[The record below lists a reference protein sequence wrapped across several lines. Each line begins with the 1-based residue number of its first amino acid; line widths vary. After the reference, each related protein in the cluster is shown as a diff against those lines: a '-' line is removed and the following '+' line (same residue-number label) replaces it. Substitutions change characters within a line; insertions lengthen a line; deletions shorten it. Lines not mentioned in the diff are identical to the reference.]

1 MNIDSKIYVAGH
13 KGMVG
18 SAIVRKL
25 ESLGYINI
33 IKYSS
38 KELDLRRQ
46 ADVENMFELENP
58 EYVFLAAAKV
68 GGILANNTYKAEFI
82 YDNLAIAMNIIHSS
96 HKFGVKKLINLGSS
110 CIYPKFSPQPMKEEY
125 LLTGVLEPTNDAYAI
140 AKISALKLCN
150 FYHQQYG
157 SEFLTIMPP
166 NLYGY
171 GDNFNLETSHVLPA
185 LIRKFRLAK
194 LLSDNKFDDI
204 RNDFQK
210 HKIGF
215 GFDKNDGIYSND
227 EIIEILNNV
236 GISFQK
242 VSLWG
247 SGQIRREFEHADDIA
262 SASVEVAQRISA
274 SDIGDF
280 LNVGSGTDISISE
293 LAELIKSLS
302 GFEGD
307 IEFNTR
313 GLSGTP
319 VKLLD
324 SSRAF
329 ELGIKPE
336 ISLKMGLIDLMNN
349 NY

>member
-1 MNIDSKIYVAGH
+1 MNFNTKIYVAGH
-13 KGMVG
+13 RGMVG

-25 ESLGYINI
+25 ESLGYTNI
-33 IKYSS
+33 IRYSS

-46 ADVENMFELENP
+46 TDVEKMFENENP
-58 EYVFLAAAKV
+58 QYVFLAAAKV
-68 GGILANNTYKAEFI
+68 GGILANNSYKAEFI
-82 YDNLAIAMNIIHSS
+82 YDNLAISMNVIHASY
-96 HKFGVKKLINLGSS
+96 KFGVKKLINLGSS
-110 CIYPKFSPQPMKEEY
+110 CIYPKFAPQPLKEEY
-125 LLTGVLEPTNDAYAI
+125 LLTGELEPTNDAYAI
-140 AKISALKLCN
+140 AKITALKLCN

-157 SEFLTIMPP
+157 CEFITIMPP

-171 GDNFNLETSHVLPA
+171 GDNYNLETSHVLPA

-194 LLSDNKFDDI
+194 LLANNKFDEI
-204 RNDFQK
+204 RNDFHK

-215 GFDKNDGIYSND
+215 GYDTESGNYSND
-227 EIIEILNNV
+227 EIIEILKNV
-236 GISFQK
+236 GITSER

-247 SGQIRREFEHADDIA
+247 SGEIRREFEHADDIA
-262 SASVEVAQRISA
+262 SAAVEVAQRISA

-280 LNVGSGTDISISE
+280 LNVGTGCDVAISK
-293 LAELIKSLS
+293 LAELIKSLA
-302 GFEGD
+302 GFNGG

-329 ELGIKPE
+329 SLGIRPE
-336 ISLKMGLIDLMNN
+336 ISLEDGIRGLM
-349 NY
+349 

>member
-1 MNIDSKIYVAGH
+1 MNLDSKIYVAGH
-13 KGMVG
+13 RGMVG

-25 ESLGYINI
+25 ESLGYSNI
-33 IKYSS
+33 LKFSS
-38 KELDLRRQ
+38 KELDLRLQ
-46 ADVENMFELENP
+46 SDVENMFESEKP

-96 HKFGVKKLINLGSS
+96 YKFGVKKLVNLGSS
-110 CIYPKFSPQPMKEEY
+110 CIYPKFAPQPLKEEY
-125 LLTGVLEPTNDAYAI
+125 LLTGELEPTNDAYAI
-140 AKISALKLCN
+140 AKITALKLCN

-157 SEFLTIMPP
+157 CEFITIMPP

-171 GDNFNLETSHVLPA
+171 GDNYNLETSHVLPA

-194 LLSDNKFDDI
+194 LLADNKFEEI
-204 RNDFQK
+204 RNDFHK
-210 HKIGF
+210 FKIGF
-215 GFDKNDGIYSND
+215 GYDKDSMNYPND
-227 EIIEILNNV
+227 EIIEILRNV
-236 GISFQK
+236 GITAET

-247 SGQIRREFEHADDIA
+247 SGEIRREFEHADDIA
-262 SASVEVAQRISA
+262 TASIKVAQRISA

-280 LNVGSGTDISISE
+280 LNVGTGSDISIAE

-302 GFEGD
+302 GFEGV

-319 VKLLD
+319 LKLLD

-329 ELGIKPE
+329 SLFIRPE
-336 ISLKMGLIDLMNN
+336 ISLEEGLRGVMEE
-349 NY
+349 